1 MRLHR
6 PKWPRSYRKIA
17 TNANSH
23 DTKNL
28 PLLLAGGRFRHGQH
42 LMLDREKNTPL
53 CNLFV
58 QIAQQMGHEIE
69 QFGSSSAAVSEG
81 LRFDQRNAIEPT
93 FF

>member
-1 MRLHR
+1 LNRKQEGTSRLLD
-6 PKWPRSYRKIA
+6 S
-17 TNANSH
+17 TSVVFGSNLGNANSH

-58 QIAQQMGHEIE
+58 QIAQQMGHELE
-69 QFGSSSAAVSEG
+69 QFGSSSSSGVRG
-81 LRFDQRNAIEPT
+81 LEVRST
-93 FF
+93 